1 MLCPLS
7 CSKEIGSLPAELTGV
22 WQIVDLAHGQDL
34 KLFPT
39 RASGSYEERHVGYSQ
54 TGLLRLKRG
63 LEKAGAR
70 RNPLAT
76 GKNSATGIPESF
88 VVRADDVIE

>member
-54 TGLLRLKRG
+54 KKRG

-88 VVRADDVIE
+88 VVRDDDVIE